1 MHNTVWWTRGKLP
14 WWKSNRHWPGVLFFS
29 TPPAT
34 HLPSLQH
41 STKKTVT
48 MRPTT
53 ALIHLSLLTP
63 AALCSP
69 IPFVLVG
76 DLEAV
81 SGAAHPPAPVA
92 ASRPEHALPKII
104 VFELEEEEDGQEA
117 PIDNRPVTP
126 SATAQPSV
134 VLASPRPIT
143 TEYLLSL
150 AHHPWMRRKG
160 GGGGS
165 KLSKLPAQAV
175 AAVES
180 SSITQMEMGVEVSV
194 PVGRTG
200 MPCYYAR
207 LGRGH
212 NDVLAVS
219 LIIIF
224 VAVVVAVE
232 TFSR

>member
-1 MHNTVWWTRGKLP
+1 MEIIPALTRSTLLPYASGNTLA
-14 WWKSNRHWPGVLFFS
+14 S
-29 TPPAT
+29 
-34 HLPSLQH
+34 QH
-41 STKKTVT
+41 TTKKTVT

-53 ALIHLSLLTP
+53 ALIQLCLLVP
-63 AALCSP
+63 VALCSP

-92 ASRPEHALPKII
+92 ASRPEHALPEII

-150 AHHPWMRRKG
+150 AHHPWIRRK

-180 SSITQMEMGVEVSV
+180 SSITQMEMGVEVSA
-194 PVGRTG
+194 PVARTG
-200 MPCYYAR
+200 MPCYYAS

-219 LIIIF
+219 LIFIF